1 MTETGGPSRVLL
13 DDFTITVSPTEY
25 ALSTV
30 QAGEVRDIAEELVEA
45 AFEAYDWGP
54 GTIYQY
60 MGFTRVESVSFYN
73 EAYSVIRVK
82 GGIVSFDG
90 SSQVLPSHVEIQS
103 MISEILDPSGG
114 GGGLTEA
121 LQATL
126 DFSYVEETIYDVLWE
141 PTPAPSVVKETT
153 PPPTLVMTTPQTEAP
168 TTNTPLVSVPVDS
181 GGPRAIDN
189 NISTSSQGG
198 GLLPAII
205 GVVAGLVLLAIAISL
220 LVVKR
225 RKRAR
230 QVWRQDGIH
239 RVYHVESDLEQQA
252 IKSDGVAVHSEA
264 GSSRL
269 GRLFLSSTTST
280 AGRGAFGSS
289 DEVITPPQSSDC
301 STDDDD
307 DFSGFDDSKVVSVE
321 PIIIPIKDDMNDNE
335 GTQVVQS
342 EVNLEK
348 NIAAL
353 VALQVA
359 SQQQMKQRKEPEV
372 VAEEGVL
379 FVESNADDCCIN
391 PLSYCRERE
400 AACLEPVGHRENAE
414 ENHSEDAAA
423 DLNVEEEVQ
432 VSEET
437 PSPEMKQIENI
448 THVEHDEKVP
458 SFETKEET
466 VPVELVEEPK
476 EDENNSDATK
486 PILKDETARLPDANN
501 EKNVERQ
508 GNATDVLVQVEEGHS
523 SKDKGSEEQEHA
535 AEQAVALMAIVDG
548 IDGDSDAVIDGDNS
562 KTNTFEEYGAAEV
575 VDRDP
580 INEGDCR
587 EVDIEMQVNTETQEE
602 NEPRE
607 EERESHE
614 TSTQKCFIMSPPA
627 SDTRTCGPYN
637 RWSDVSSENSQEG
650 QAISDDDQHEFKP
663 DESWDWDDSTD
674 VVDDPFYAPSTLPL
688 DDTKPLLGN
697 CESFGTDK
705 QAASDETMGSDR
717 TSSDIQEIES
727 DATPNDPFR
736 TSTGLPANDEN
747 PLLGR
752 LLGTYKL
759 DKITSSGDIEASRD
773 SQERRP
779 RSRSSP
785 PHTKRRAVHLA

>member
-73 EAYSVIRVK
+73 EGYSVIRVK

-90 SSQVLPSHVEIQS
+90 SSQVVPSHVEIQT
-103 MISEILDPSGG
+103 MISEIIDPSGGG

-141 PTPAPSVVKETT
+141 PTPAPSIVKETT

-189 NISTSSQGG
+189 NTSTSSQGG

-220 LVVKR
+220 LVMKR

-230 QVWRQDGIH
+230 QVWRQDGVH

-252 IKSDGVAVHSEA
+252 VKSDGVAVHSEA

-269 GRLFLSSTTST
+269 GRLFLSSTAST
-280 AGRGAFGSS
+280 AGRGVFGSG
-289 DEVITPPQSSDC
+289 EVTPPQSSDC

-307 DFSGFDDSKVVSVE
+307 FSGFDDSKVISVE
-321 PIIIPIKDDMNDNE
+321 PIIIPIKDDMNDND
-335 GTQVVQS
+335 GTQVVQT

-353 VALQVA
+353 VALQIA
-359 SQQQMKQRKEPEV
+359 SQQEMKQRKEPEV

-379 FVESNADDCCIN
+379 FVQSNADDCCIN
-391 PLSYCRERE
+391 PLSYCGEYE
-400 AACLEPVGHRENAE
+400 AACLEPVGRRENAE
-414 ENHSEDAAA
+414 ENHSVDAAA
-423 DLNVEEEVQ
+423 DLNTEKEVQ
-432 VSEET
+432 VSDEA
-437 PSPEMKQIENI
+437 PLPEMKQVEDITCAEN
-448 THVEHDEKVP
+448 DEKVP

-466 VPVELVEEPK
+466 VEVDHVDESQ
-476 EDENNSDATK
+476 EDENDSDSAK
-486 PILKDETARLPDANN
+486 PILNDETAPLPDASN
-501 EKNVERQ
+501 ESNVDSQED
-508 GNATDVLVQVEEGHS
+508 ATDIVVQVEDGCAS
-523 SKDKGSEEQEHA
+523 QDNSSEEQEYA
-535 AEQAVALMAIVDG
+535 AEQDVDLMAIVDG
-548 IDGDSDAVIDGDNS
+548 IDGDSDDDDDS
-562 KTNTFEEYGAAEV
+562 KTNTVEEYVAVEV

-580 INEGDCR
+580 INEEGCR
-587 EVDIEMQVNTETQEE
+587 EVDFEMQVNVEPPEE

-614 TSTQKCFIMSPPA
+614 TSTRKFFIMSPLA

-637 RWSDVSSENSQEG
+637 RWSDVSSENSQER
-650 QAISDDDQHEFKP
+650 QAMSDDDQHEFKP

-674 VVDDPFYAPSTLPL
+674 VMDESFYTPSTLRL
-688 DDTKPLLGN
+688 NDTMPLLGN
-697 CESFGTDK
+697 SDSFGTQK
-705 QAASDETMGSDR
+705 QVASDETSGSDR
-717 TSSDIQEIES
+717 TSSDIQESES
-727 DATPNDPFR
+727 DATPRDPFR
-736 TSTGLPANDEN
+736 TASGLPANDEE
-747 PLLGR
+747 PLLSR

-759 DKITSSGDIEASRD
+759 EKVTSSAGDLDSSKD

-785 PHTKRRAVHLA
+785 PHTKRCTVHLA